1 MPESSAQ
8 KTELPT
14 PKKLRD
20 ARQKGQVCKSQD
32 VNSTATIG
40 MAFLFVLIAWPYYFS
55 SLLASLDLPNL
66 VYQKPFPEAVD
77 FILQACLHNFIV
89 LSFPIVLMVALT
101 AVLSNFFQ
109 FGALLSFEA
118 IKPNLSKLNPIEG
131 FKKLFA
137 IKNVIELIKS
147 LLKVSFLGLWMAII
161 LYHAMGSLLN
171 LPYTG
176 VKGIIA
182 SLSEL
187 TWSLATVTMI
197 AFVIFAAADY
207 FFQRWQFT
215 KDLKMTKDEVKREY
229 KEMEGDPIIKSKRR
243 ALAKEMAM
251 NKNVEKART
260 ATVLVTNP
268 THYAIALYYEKE
280 KTLLPIVTAKGEGAE
295 AAAMINAAREAGVP
309 IMQNIP
315 LAHALHDQAQVDQYI
330 SSDLIEP
337 VAELLRYLQKLKDE
351 GQIDT

>member
-137 IKNVIELIKS
+137 IKNVRS
-147 LLKVSFLGLWMAII
+147 
-161 LYHAMGSLLN
+161 
-171 LPYTG
+171 
-176 VKGIIA
+176 
-182 SLSEL
+182 
-187 TWSLATVTMI
+187 
-197 AFVIFAAADY
+197 
-207 FFQRWQFT
+207 
-215 KDLKMTKDEVKREY
+215 
-229 KEMEGDPIIKSKRR
+229 
-243 ALAKEMAM
+243 
-251 NKNVEKART
+251 
-260 ATVLVTNP
+260 
-268 THYAIALYYEKE
+268 
-280 KTLLPIVTAKGEGAE
+280 
-295 AAAMINAAREAGVP
+295 
-309 IMQNIP
+309 
-315 LAHALHDQAQVDQYI
+315 
-330 SSDLIEP
+330 
-337 VAELLRYLQKLKDE
+337 
-351 GQIDT
+351 